1 VTHPGLAEPRTKEDW
16 RDYIHYQPP
25 PKPVLPT
32 RTDYQTMREDERRRF
47 DRARSHHHSALVL
60 AWTPPVQRFE
70 NEIFERLEANQAA
83 PAGARPGLLIDGPA
97 AVGKS
102 TLVKM
107 IARKFERQLRADEP
121 HRFTNTLDDHIP
133 VIYLSIPDQVTPKQI
148 SLALARYLHLPTR
161 GTKDDIDDVILKAIK
176 RCGVQLLVID
186 DLHFLDC
193 SQREGRA
200 SNDHIKYLAN
210 HAPCTLVGTGIDLE
224 DSPLLSEG
232 GGAERATQTAGRF
245 AHHKLAPFSLASKAE
260 AAEWI
265 GVVKTL
271 EDALVL
277 FEHEPG
283 SLARRHWRYLHDRTS
298 GSIAALHNLIR
309 LGAVRAVRIGQEAVT
324 RDLLDGI
331 RLDYTSERRHAQL
344 ENAKAKQGHRG
355 APTVARD
362 ARNEVRQAASDPRP
376 SARSTDHVA
385 NQ

>member
-1 VTHPGLAEPRTKEDW
+1 
-16 RDYIHYQPP
+16 
-25 PKPVLPT
+25 
-32 RTDYQTMREDERRRF
+32 
-47 DRARSHHHSALVL
+47 VL
-60 AWTPPVQRFE
+60 AWTPPVRRFE
-70 NEIFERLEANQAA
+70 NEIFELLTANEYA

-97 AVGKS
+97 TVGKS

-107 IARKFERQLRADEP
+107 IARKFELQLRDEHP
-121 HRFTNTLDDHIP
+121 ERFIDQIGDYVP
-133 VIYLSIPDQVTPKQI
+133 VVYLSVPDAVTPKQI
-148 SLALARYLHLPTR
+148 SLALARYLHVPTK
-161 GTKDDIDDVILKAIK
+161 GTKDDIDHVILKALR
-176 RCGVQLLVID
+176 RCGTQLLIID

-193 SQREGRA
+193 GQREGRA

-245 AHHKLAPFSLASKAE
+245 AHHKLAPFSVASKHE

-277 FEHEPG
+277 FAHQPG
-283 SLARRHWRYLHDRTS
+283 SLARQHWRYLHERTS

-309 LGAVRAVRIGQEAVT
+309 LGAVRAVRTGQEAVT

-344 ENAKAKQGHRG
+344 GTAMTKQGRRSI
-355 APTVARD
+355 TTIARD
-362 ARNEVRQAASDPRP
+362 GHNEVPPEASDPRP
-376 SARSTDHVA
+376 SVRSTGHVA